1 MIENLTRS
9 SCLSIIEGVHGEVYS
24 GRTLYC
30 SGIIPFS
37 PDKDS
42 DCQEKNSTS
51 ASTSSQHV
59 DLPGNDIAQLSSTQL
74 VQKTNNESCGIS
86 VDVPPVKSTSF
97 TEAKETFENISLA
110 KSKIFLEQPSVN
122 TLVRRHS
129 ISLMNRTPP
138 KNSLSAELLA
148 TQQIRPQLLK
158 TRDDLK
164 DLSDRVSEFSS
175 CMSSQDNSTDDSDHG
190 QQVKDGLKTLND
202 KKRYKKNKRK
212 LKITPDKDSFLKK
225 PRS

>member
-1 MIENLTRS
+1 
-9 SCLSIIEGVHGEVYS
+9 
-24 GRTLYC
+24 
-30 SGIIPFS
+30 
-37 PDKDS
+37 
-42 DCQEKNSTS
+42 
-51 ASTSSQHV
+51 
-59 DLPGNDIAQLSSTQL
+59 
-74 VQKTNNESCGIS
+74 
-86 VDVPPVKSTSF
+86 
-97 TEAKETFENISLA
+97 
-110 KSKIFLEQPSVN
+110 
-122 TLVRRHS
+122 
-129 ISLMNRTPP
+129 MNRTPP

-175 CMSSQDNSTDDSDHG
+175 CMSSQDNSTDDLDHG